1 IPESFLHDQ
10 PVFKHKASAVESPR
24 KRRVIETVLDSAL
37 WAGYLVGGERGVEW
51 EAVQLVDPESA
62 VGGEGH
68 GIKGHVLG
76 AFPVPAD
83 TDRAEGGYGS
93 SVKGELVDRALGEP
107 CCLARG
113 DVEVASR
120 FCHAEGAKVQW
131 DPTYQISR
139 HIDVVQ
145 KSYRTS
151 IGHDPAQATH
161 VRGDPES
168 STSRVKF

>member
-1 IPESFLHDQ
+1 MG
-10 PVFKHKASAVESPR
+10 SPK

-113 DVEVASR
+113 DVEVASH

-139 HIDVVQ
+139 HVDVVQ
-145 KSYRTS
+145 ESYRTS
-151 IGHDPAQATH
+151 IGHDPAQAAY

-168 STSRVKF
+168 SASRVKF